1 MRFIVVQLTPVYS
14 GRHHENHLMTPDQQL
29 HNLQRY
35 GNDALLM
42 LLRSLLILAAL
53 LLFAAAYYYRELMY
67 LMIGIFV
74 TLVTIAL
81 LKSTPHI
88 RHAVR
93 ASRQGIPFAGTLEI
107 AIDDTDDMPSYTATT
122 RDRYGHYW
130 KFEFLPQG
138 WKPAAGQ
145 TPAELFSIAD
155 IAWPVLIRTEHG
167 ILYPRYTPKRLEPP
181 SPGLP
186 AQPSTKE
193 RP

>member
-1 MRFIVVQLTPVYS
+1 
-14 GRHHENHLMTPDQQL
+14 MTPDQQL

-42 LLRSLLILAAL
+42 LLRSLLILAAV
-53 LLFAAAYYYRELMY
+53 LLFAAAYFYRELMY

-93 ASRQGIPFAGTLEI
+93 ASRQGIPFAGTMEI
-107 AIDDTDDMPSYTATT
+107 TIDGTDNTPSYTATT

-145 TPAELFSIAD
+145 TEAQLFSIAD
-155 IAWPVLIRTEHG
+155 VGWPVLIRTEHG
-167 ILYPRYTPKRLEPP
+167 ILYPRYTPKRLENASAGLSSP
-181 SPGLP
+181 SLK
-186 AQPSTKE
+186 KE